1 MSSAAVET
9 GRQDLSRARDEVLV
23 GMTCH
28 GNERAFAELVRR
40 HLPMAHSVA
49 RSVVGS
55 PDEADDVC
63 QEAFL
68 AALRNIEQCRHPDRF
83 RRWLLTIVR
92 NRALN
97 RVRSESRKGTVSVDL
112 VGECAGSEDP
122 HADLER
128 KELRFKL
135 HGLARTLSATQER
148 VFRLH
153 DAEGWG
159 YGEIAEELGISYGA
173 CRVHLHMARKR
184 LRAGL
189 GEQRLGI
196 A

>member
-1 MSSAAVET
+1 MNSSARERA
-9 GRQDLSRARDEVLV
+9 RNDFSKARDEALV
-23 GMTCH
+23 AMTCQ

-40 HLPMAHSVA
+40 NIPMAHTLA
-49 RSVVGS
+49 KSVVGS
-55 PDEADDVC
+55 PDEADDIC

-68 AALRNIEQCRHPDRF
+68 AALRSIEQCRRPDRF
-83 RRWLLTIVR
+83 RSWLQSIVR

-97 RVRSESRKGTVSVDL
+97 HLASESRRATVSMDV
-112 VGECAGSEDP
+112 VGECAGLEDP
-122 HADLER
+122 SIDLER

-135 HGLARTLSATQER
+135 YGMAQTLSATQER
-148 VFRLH
+148 VFRLR
-153 DAEGWG
+153 DVEGWN
-159 YGEIAEELGISYGA
+159 YGEISEELGISHGA

-189 GEQRLGI
+189 AEPRLGI